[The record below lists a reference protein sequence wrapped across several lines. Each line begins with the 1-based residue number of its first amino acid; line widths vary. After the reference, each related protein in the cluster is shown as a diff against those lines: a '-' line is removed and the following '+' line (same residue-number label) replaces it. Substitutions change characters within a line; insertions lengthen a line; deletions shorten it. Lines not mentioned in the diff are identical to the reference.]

1 MNARVLAVY
10 DRSILG
16 DLAVET
22 ALQFSRTHDVDELH
36 VLAIAVSSGDV
47 TQRRVLNDD
56 LLAFA
61 RLGQRQ
67 GVVVD
72 GCVIDMPDAER
83 MATEIR
89 QRKIDHLVI
98 ARPASVEN
106 HLESHNAITDLLDE
120 AAKATGI
127 TAITVREELA

>member
-16 DLAVET
+16 DLAIET
-22 ALQFSRTHDVDELH
+22 ALQYSRTHDVAELH
-36 VLAIAVSSGDV
+36 ILAIAASPGDV
-47 TQRRVLNDD
+47 TQWAVLNDD
-56 LLAFA
+56 LRAFA

-72 GCVIDMPDAER
+72 GCVLDMPDVER
-83 MATEIR
+83 MTTEIR
-89 QRKIDHLVI
+89 QRKIDHLII
-98 ARPASVEN
+98 AEPADAEN
-106 HLESHNAITDLLDE
+106 RRVMADLLDK

-127 TAITVREELA
+127 ATIVVREELP

>member
-16 DLAVET
+16 DLAVES
-22 ALQFSRTHDVDELH
+22 ALQFARTHNVDELH
-36 VLAIAVSSGDV
+36 VLAIAMSPDNV
-47 TQRRVLNDD
+47 TQYGMLNDD
-56 LLAFA
+56 LQAFA

-67 GVVVD
+67 GVVMY
-72 GCVIDMPDAER
+72 GSVIDMPDAER

-89 QRKIDHLVI
+89 QRNIDHLII
-98 ARPASVEN
+98 AEPADGEN
-106 HLESHNAITDLLDE
+106 HSVISELLGE

-127 TAITVREELA
+127 TTIVVREELA

>member
-1 MNARVLAVY
+1 MNARVVAVY

-16 DLAVET
+16 DLAVEA
-22 ALQFSRTHDVDELH
+22 ALQFARTHDVAELH
-36 VLAIAVSSGDV
+36 ILAIAASSADA
-47 TQRRVLNDD
+47 TQREVLNDD

-67 GVVVD
+67 GLIVD

-83 MATEIR
+83 MVTEIR

-98 ARPASVEN
+98 AEPAGVEN
-106 HLESHNAITDLLDE
+106 HNAMTDLLGE
-120 AAKATGI
+120 AAKTTGI
-127 TAITVREELA
+127 TTIVVREELA

>member
-10 DRSILG
+10 DRSNLG

-22 ALQFSRTHDVDELH
+22 ALQFARTHDVDELH
-36 VLAIAVSSGDV
+36 VLAIAASPDNV
-47 TQRRVLNDD
+47 TQYGMLNDD

-67 GVVVD
+67 GVVMN

-89 QRKIDHLVI
+89 ERKIDHLVI
-98 ARPASVEN
+98 VEPAGGEN
-106 HLESHNAITDLLDE
+106 HSVISDLLEE

-127 TAITVREELA
+127 TTIVVREELA

>member
-10 DRSILG
+10 DGSILG
-16 DLAVET
+16 HVVVEAT
-22 ALQFSRTHDVDELH
+22 LQFFRTHDVEALH
-36 VLAIAVSSGDV
+36 VLAIAVSPGDV
-47 TQRRVLNDD
+47 MQRRVLNDD

-61 RLGQRQ
+61 RLCQRQ

-89 QRKIDHLVI
+89 QRKIGHSVI
-98 ARPASVEN
+98 AEPAGMEN
-106 HLESHNAITDLLDE
+106 DSAIAGLLDE
-120 AAKATGI
+120 AAMTTGI
-127 TAITVREELA
+127 TTVVVREGRA